1 MPADASKIMD
11 SAPYSAA
18 RWGFLVQPL
27 DGGEPVF
34 SQSPGLLTAM
44 GSTTKLFT
52 VGTWLDTVGLEDT
65 QTTPVY
71 SVGDGVVLV
80 ASGDLTMGARDA
92 ASGTLGYGIPP
103 QPDANGLPGAKPAP
117 GDPLTGLDDLARQV
131 VDSGRTEI
139 AGDVVIDDRL
149 FELWDTSGGP
159 ISPIVINDNLLGI
172 VATPGEPDE
181 PATLELHPE
190 TAAFTIENQ
199 TTTVAAGQDSSISID
214 PAQTDTEGDAIGTTL
229 VVSGQIAAD
238 ADPQFN
244 VYDVPDPARYA
255 RTLFIEALTRAGAT
269 VAADPTGTNSTEGLP
284 AFGSYPQSDGLGA
297 IVSPPTGETAT
308 LIWKIS
314 HNYGANL
321 AVCLLAVTAGSTECT
336 DGLAAVHDRLGDLD
350 LTNNEVWILNGAGE
364 EFSSTTPQ
372 AVVTWLTWLR
382 GLEWGDQ
389 LSAML
394 PILGEDGS
402 LSLFQT
408 DGPATGQVQAKTGT
422 WAGVDPSTGMLLM
435 PAAAL
440 AGFMQDAD
448 GNEYVFGLY
457 MANATFGNP
466 AKAIFTSAGNIADV
480 AAAFQQ
486 DLG

>member
-1 MPADASKIMD
+1 
-11 SAPYSAA
+11 
-18 RWGFLVQPL
+18 
-27 DGGEPVF
+27 
-34 SQSPGLLTAM
+34 
-44 GSTTKLFT
+44 
-52 VGTWLDTVGLEDT
+52 
-65 QTTPVY
+65 
-71 SVGDGVVLV
+71 
-80 ASGDLTMGARDA
+80 
-92 ASGTLGYGIPP
+92 
-103 QPDANGLPGAKPAP
+103 
-117 GDPLTGLDDLARQV
+117 
-131 VDSGRTEI
+131 
-139 AGDVVIDDRL
+139 
-149 FELWDTSGGP
+149 
-159 ISPIVINDNLLGI
+159 LGI

-364 EFSSTTPQ
+364 EFSSTTPR

-408 DGPATGQVQAKTGT
+408 DAKFVSGTGWPSFFQPINRKDIWLKTDTSYNMVRLEILCSRCDSHLGHLFPDGPEDKTGLRYCIN
-422 WAGVDPSTGMLLM
+422 GESLK
-435 PAAAL
+435 
-440 AGFMQDAD
+440 FKQ
-448 GNEYVFGLY
+448 
-457 MANATFGNP
+457 
-466 AKAIFTSAGNIADV
+466 KKS
-480 AAAFQQ
+480 
-486 DLG
+486 